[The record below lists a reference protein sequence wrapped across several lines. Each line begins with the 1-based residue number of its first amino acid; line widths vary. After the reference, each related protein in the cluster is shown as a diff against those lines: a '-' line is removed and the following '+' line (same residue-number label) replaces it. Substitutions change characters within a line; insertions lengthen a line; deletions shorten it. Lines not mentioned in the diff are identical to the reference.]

1 MSEDKQNTEA
11 GANDSAPSWERSVLE
26 KLATSALT
34 EQKRARY
41 WSIFFRMAFLVYLIT
56 VTAISLST
64 WAEKIKPGD
73 GGAHTAVVDVVGMIA
88 DGTDTNAGSII
99 QGLKAAVEDDDTRGI
114 ILRLNT
120 PGGSPVQSAYVYDE
134 IRRLKKDHP
143 NLPIHAVVSDI
154 CASGGYYIASA
165 ADKIFVNSASI
176 IGSIGVIMNGFGFVD
191 TLSKLGVERR
201 LLTAG
206 EHKAVLDPFLPVDS
220 IEKTH
225 IQGLLNRIHEQFIAA
240 VKQGRGERLKD
251 DPLLFSGLVW
261 TGDDGVKLGLADGFG
276 NTASVARDVIGA
288 EKLVNFTPEEDF
300 VQKLSQR
307 LGTSFGAAV
316 VAAMQGV
323 GLNLR

>member
-26 KLATSALT
+26 KLASSALT

-73 GGAHTAVVDVVGMIA
+73 GGTHTAVVDVVGMIA